1 MLSGSEGFPTGRS
14 HVKENLMLRRSC
26 SHLVVT
32 LQGKIFPHQDRMER

>member
-1 MLSGSEGFPTGRS
+1 MLRGSEGFPTRS

-32 LQGKIFPHQDRMER
+32 LQGKIFPHQDRMEG